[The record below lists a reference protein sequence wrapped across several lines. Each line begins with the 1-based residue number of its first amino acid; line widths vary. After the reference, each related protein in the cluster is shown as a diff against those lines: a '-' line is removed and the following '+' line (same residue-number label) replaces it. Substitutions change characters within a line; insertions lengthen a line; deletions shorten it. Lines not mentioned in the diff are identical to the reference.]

1 MTTTKTFPPR
11 HEGQLFLTDD
21 GIETEIMYKWGFE
34 LPHFAMYPLLDN
46 PDAMAAMRGMYRRYL
61 DVVARHRLSAL
72 MGGLDYRASPDWG
85 ALLGYSREGLA
96 EANLRSI
103 AFLRELAAEYADD
116 IAQILIAGYVGP
128 RGDAYKV
135 NRTITA
141 PEAEDYH
148 AAQLATLR
156 EADVDLAWA
165 LTFNNIP
172 EAIGVA
178 RAAAGIGVP
187 LAISFTLDGA
197 SRLSSGPSLAEAIE
211 TVEAATGAAA
221 PAFYTLNCS
230 HPLEFE
236 PALSTQGDWIER
248 VRGFRPNASKMD
260 KIALCKLGHLEEGD
274 PVELGRLMGALARR
288 YPHMDVWGGC
298 CGTGDVHLD
307 EIARNLVV
315 ARRGS
320 AAAPAGEATAVLGH
334 A

>member
-11 HEGQLFLTDD
+11 REGRLFLTDG

-34 LPHFAMYPLLDN
+34 LPHFAMYPLLDDA
-46 PDAMAAMRGMYRRYL
+46 DAMAAVRGMYRRYL

-141 PEAEDYH
+141 RRGRGLSRGAARDAAGGRRRPRLGAHLQQHTGGDRGRARGGRDRGAARDLVH
-148 AAQLATLR
+148 ARRRLAAQLRAVPGGRDRDRRGGDRRSSARLLHAQLLPPR
-156 EADVDLAWA
+156 RVR
-165 LTFNNIP
+165 
-172 EAIGVA
+172 A
-178 RAAAGIGVP
+178 RAVDPGG
-187 LAISFTLDGA
+187 
-197 SRLSSGPSLAEAIE
+197 
-211 TVEAATGAAA
+211 
-221 PAFYTLNCS
+221 
-230 HPLEFE
+230 
-236 PALSTQGDWIER
+236 WIER
-248 VRGFRPNASKMD
+248 VRGFRPNASRMD

-320 AAAPAGEATAVLGH
+320 AAAPAGEAAAVPGH